1 MGFSMKKILLTGGSG
16 FIGQNLLPALKK
28 KYTVDAPERR
38 ELDVRDREAVERFV
52 KSGKYDAII
61 HAASPSPVRSPE
73 EDNYNNLFRDMLKIY
88 MNFYSVRGEC
98 GKIIYCGSGA
108 EYDKQY
114 DICNVTEEA
123 IGRHIPMDEY
133 GLGKYIMNKLARD
146 SSNIYNLRIFACFGP
161 GEYDSKFISHAVRC
175 CLKHR
180 PITIRQ
186 DCYFDYLYIDD
197 YVKFMLYFIEN
208 NAKYHDYNACSG
220 KKIRLSDI
228 AQKVNAQMGS
238 TQDIQIEI
246 PGLNREYTASNK
258 RIMEECGISADSLI
272 DIDQGIH
279 RLIEQIRGTDLCN
292 AEYQTL

>member
-1 MGFSMKKILLTGGSG
+1 MKKILLTGGSG

-123 IGRHIPMDEY
+123 IGRHIPVDEY

>member
-123 IGRHIPMDEY
+123 IGRHIPVDEY

-228 AQKVNAQMGS
+228 AQKVHAQMGS
-238 TQDIQIEI
+238 
-246 PGLNREYTASNK
+246 RES
-258 RIMEECGISADSLI
+258 I
-272 DIDQGIH
+272 D
-279 RLIEQIRGTDLCN
+279 
-292 AEYQTL
+292 